1 MRQLVVVPTSLRLL
15 VGAIVT
21 LALGLA
27 IGIGVNSVLASSP
40 PTTVSACVSKMSGFV
55 RIVSSDRYCMRTER
69 FMTWQSGADL
79 SGVEARLTAL
89 EGLVTTQQATI
100 ASQQATIDDL
110 TAQVPACLSTAN
122 DGTALFSGCNVQII
136 NGQGSTA
143 TVNGKGNLIVGYN
156 EDNGDTRTGS
166 HNVVV
171 GSSHTYS
178 SYGGLV
184 AGYDNIISGD
194 YASVSGGEGN
204 TASGHQSSVSGGYY
218 NTASDRSSSVSG
230 GYNNTASGDYSSV
243 SGGYYNT
250 TTGDYSSVSGGAI
263 NKATG
268 IGSSVSGG
276 QYNTASGIYS
286 TVSGGLNNTASGMDS
301 SVSGGSGR
309 SASGNGGNWRAGN
322 LFEAN

>member
-194 YASVSGGEGN
+194 YASVSGG
-204 TASGHQSSVSGGYY
+204 
-218 NTASDRSSSVSG
+218 
-230 GYNNTASGDYSSV
+230 
-243 SGGYYNT
+243 
-250 TTGDYSSVSGGAI
+250 
-263 NKATG
+263 
-268 IGSSVSGG
+268 
-276 QYNTASGIYS
+276 
-286 TVSGGLNNTASGMDS
+286 
-301 SVSGGSGR
+301 
-309 SASGNGGNWRAGN
+309 
-322 LFEAN
+322 